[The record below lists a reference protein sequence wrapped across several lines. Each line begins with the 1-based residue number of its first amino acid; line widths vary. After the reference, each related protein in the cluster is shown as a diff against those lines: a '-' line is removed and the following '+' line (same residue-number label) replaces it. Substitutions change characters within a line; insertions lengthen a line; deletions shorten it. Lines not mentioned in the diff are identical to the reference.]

1 MKKFVFM
8 VMAAC
13 AIGFTSCGNKTQ
25 QAPAD
30 QVAADSVATFSVE
43 TAIEEA
49 TSQLAE
55 QIEAKDA
62 NKLQQVIEAIQT
74 KVAEILK
81 QNPDAAKEYVTKVQ
95 EYLKENAEAIK
106 AFVGENAAAQA
117 AVNALTT
124 APAETIVDGLMQ
136 AVEGVKAAGA
146 DAADAAQEAVDGAV
160 DNAKQAAE
168 DKANEVKQAA
178 KDKANETIDAAADG
192 AKKALGL

>member
-49 TSQLAE
+49 TAQLAE

-168 DKANEVKQAA
+168 DKANEVKQTA

>member
-168 DKANEVKQAA
+168 DKANEVKQTA